1 MHPHKL
7 NNLDILG
14 VPQHKYAK
22 EAGYAHVFFC
32 CYYLPCGCDGFC
44 AFLCVLGRWVKKKR
58 ERKAQKKREK
68 TEPASA
74 RMGCGTPK

>member
-22 EAGYAHVFFC
+22 EARCAHVFFC
-32 CYYLPCGCDGFC
+32 CYYLPCGCGGFC
-44 AFLCVLGRWVKKKR
+44 AFLCVLGRWVKK
-58 ERKAQKKREK
+58 REK
-68 TEPASA
+68 EKHREKKEKNKA
-74 RMGCGTPK
+74 RQCSNGV